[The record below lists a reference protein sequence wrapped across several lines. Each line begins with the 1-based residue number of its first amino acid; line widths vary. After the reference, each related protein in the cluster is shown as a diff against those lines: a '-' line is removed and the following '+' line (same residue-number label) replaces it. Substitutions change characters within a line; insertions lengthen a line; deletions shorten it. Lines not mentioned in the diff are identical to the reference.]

1 MTVRIR
7 AAGSAYAGSIA
18 RVHVDVWRTAYVG
31 IVSDRYLA
39 DLSYQSSETWWA
51 DILATPQTAACTFVA
66 ETGEGE
72 VVGFARGGLESEGDL
87 TYKGELYTVYLL
99 KDHQRKGVGRS
110 LVSAVARSLLASR
123 IDSMLVWTFE
133 ENSPACRFYESLGGR
148 LVGRKTVEIG
158 GEEIVEVS
166 YGWKDIAALAT
177 VSVD

>member
-18 RVHVDVWRTAYVG
+18 RVHVDVWRTTYVG

-72 VVGFARGGLESEGDL
+72 VVGFARGGLESGGDL
-87 TYKGELYTVYLL
+87 TYKGELYTVYLF
-99 KDHQRKGVGRS
+99 KDHQRKGVGKS
-110 LVSAVARSLLASR
+110 LVSAVARSLLASKV
-123 IDSMLVWTFE
+123 DSMLVWVFE
-133 ENSPACRFYESLGGR
+133 ENRPACRFYESLGGQQI
-148 LVGRKTVEIG
+148 GRKNVEIG
-158 GEEIVEVS
+158 GANVAEVS
-166 YGWKDIAALAT
+166 YGWTDILGLVT
-177 VSVD
+177 DSVV